1 MVVQSLQDAEVPR
14 SLPTSPSAAQMRCLL
29 SVVRF
34 LDGMAQELVRTEQ
47 KPRRRAKERNPSSTV
62 TVIGGVQEDG
72 THLVSRKCQNDKS
85 LHILH
90 LSLPWKTSVG
100 PKTRAKALEACKEAG
115 SEECSIAVIDSAS
128 VKVRS
133 DCKPGTHLG

>member
-90 LSLPWKTSVG
+90 LS
-100 PKTRAKALEACKEAG
+100 ALEDFGGAKDSGKSSG
-115 SEECSIAVIDSAS
+115 SLQGSGIRRVLHS
-128 VKVRS
+128 RYR
-133 DCKPGTHLG
+133 